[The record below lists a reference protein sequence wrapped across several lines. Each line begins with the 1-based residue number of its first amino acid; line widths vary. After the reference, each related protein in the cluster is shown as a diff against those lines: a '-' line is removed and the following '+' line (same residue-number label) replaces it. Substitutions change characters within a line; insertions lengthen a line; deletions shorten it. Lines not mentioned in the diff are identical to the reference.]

1 MQAKSPV
8 RILDELNVME
18 VVPTPYFPSIIERR
32 QANLSQEDA
41 HATLNMSE
49 TDMSN
54 TCVSSDANNDRLRCS
69 EGGMDVKFGM
79 RRRHRCFVVTARA
92 RSFLY
97 HQVGVSVLP
106 KTSSSSNQTEKCF

>member
-1 MQAKSPV
+1 MLQAKSPV
-8 RILDELNVME
+8 RTLDELNVME

-54 TCVSSDANNDRLRCS
+54 TYLRCS
-69 EGGMDVKFGM
+69 EGGTDVKFGM

-106 KTSSSSNQTEKCF
+106 KTSSSSYQTEKCF